1 MNMLTTM
8 LLNRTERRQHPLPP
22 GEGRGEGSN
31 NRSTS
36 LTLSL
41 SRRERERLPLIQLI
55 LCAIAVVLLCASPVS
70 LTHAAKLDGI
80 DLPDLYEPRYRTL
93 INELRCLVCQ
103 NETLADSNAE
113 LAVDLRREI
122 RAMLVDGKSD
132 AQITEFLVAR
142 YGDYVLY
149 NPPVKPTTLMLW
161 YGPFVLLALGTIIA
175 IITIRRRGR
184 TVPTALSATQ
194 QQQVQ
199 EMLRRQDEE
208 THT

>member
-1 MNMLTTM
+1 MLTTM
-8 LLNRTERRQHPLPP
+8 QLNRTEQRQPPLPE

-31 NRSTS
+31 NNRSTP
-36 LTLSL
+36 LTLPL
-41 SRRERERLPLIQLI
+41 SRRERECLPLIQLI
-55 LCAIAVVLLCASPVS
+55 LCAVAVVLLCASPIS

-80 DLPDLYEPRYRTL
+80 DLPDQHEPRYKAL

-122 RAMLVDGKSD
+122 RGMLVDGKSD
-132 AQITEFLVAR
+132 AQIYEFLVTR

-161 YGPFVLLALGTIIA
+161 YGPFVLLGLGVIIA
-175 IITIRRRGR
+175 IITIRRRGH
-184 TVPTALSATQ
+184 TAPTTLSATQ
-194 QQQVQ
+194 KQQVK
-199 EMLRRQDEE
+199 ELLRRQDEE
-208 THT
+208 KNS